1 MRLDSPKLGGFFHK
15 AGTNTTRAN
24 LHSFYRTG
32 FFIHTAQALQVRPPD
47 AFGLVIGVAYV
58 ISNRWFFPTN
68 FTYTRHD
75 RYPPKKMSEV
85 LKP

>member
-1 MRLDSPKLGGFFHK
+1 
-15 AGTNTTRAN
+15 
-24 LHSFYRTG
+24 
-32 FFIHTAQALQVRPPD
+32 
-47 AFGLVIGVAYV
+47 VAYV